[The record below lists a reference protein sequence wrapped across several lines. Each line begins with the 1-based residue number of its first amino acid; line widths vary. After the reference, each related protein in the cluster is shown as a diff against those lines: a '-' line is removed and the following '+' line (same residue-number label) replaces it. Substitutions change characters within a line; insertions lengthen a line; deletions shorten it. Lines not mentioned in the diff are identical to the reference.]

1 MQSRADSISMVGVSH
16 WNLSLALVGTI
27 RHDGDG
33 GVADDLETVEGLADW
48 LSATPGLSEAPR
60 PDLGE
65 APRAPAAPPTEELR
79 RRVTALRAA
88 VRSLFARAVSPLEPS
103 KADARNLIDVDT
115 ALAQLNAAAAGLGPP
130 ALDWPSGGA
139 PRLTYPMTATDADS
153 RLLATLAGAATGFL
167 AGPDVG
173 RLRACPAP
181 RCVRYF
187 LQDDPRQA
195 WCKPSCGNRARVAR
209 HYQRQRNT

>member
-1 MQSRADSISMVGVSH
+1 MSH
-16 WNLSLALVGTI
+16 WDLSLALVGTI

-33 GVADDLETVEGLADW
+33 GVADDLDTVEGLAGW
-48 LSATPGLSEAPR
+48 LSATAGIGAEP
-60 PDLGE
+60 
-65 APRAPAAPPTEELR
+65 PAATEELR
-79 RRVTALRAA
+79 RRVTTLRAA

-103 KADARNLIDVDT
+103 KADARNLIDVGT

-130 ALDWPSGGA
+130 ALDWPAGGA
-139 PRLTYPMTATDADS
+139 PRLTYPMTATDADG
-153 RLLATLAGAATGFL
+153 RLLATFAGAATGFL
-167 AGPDVG
+167 AGPDVT

-209 HYQRQRNT
+209 HYQRQRST